1 VEVVGTPSSE
11 TTAEDINDFSA
22 VPGKMLEI
30 FDVIIIIVTKA
41 VVYSPRLWTV
51 VTMRGQKDIM
61 IN

>member
-1 VEVVGTPSSE
+1 VEVVGTPPIE

-30 FDVIIIIVTKA
+30 FDVMIIIVTKT
-41 VVYSPRLWTV
+41 VVYSSRPWTV
-51 VTMRGQKDIM
+51 VTIRGQKDIM